1 MPLNRRKFLK
11 KSAVTG
17 AGVAIAG
24 AVAAPSAQAAAAKLP
39 GKPVKQPKR
48 YALTVMGTTDLHGHV
63 FNWDYFKDAEYKDA
77 AGNAQGLARIST
89 LVNRIRAEKGRENTL
104 LLDAGDT
111 IQGTPLTYYYAKVDP
126 ITAKGGP
133 VHPMAQAMNAI
144 GYDAAAL
151 GNHEFNYGIETL
163 RKFESQLRFPLLG
176 ANAVDAKTLRPAFQ
190 PYVIKTFCVKGAPP
204 VKVAVLGLT
213 NPGIAIWDKAYV
225 QGKLAFPGLEEQA
238 AKWVPKLKSLGADV
252 VIVSA
257 HSGSSGTSSYGD
269 QLPYVENSAALV
281 AQQVPDID
289 AVLVGHAHV
298 EIPELKVVNAK
309 SGKTVVLSE
318 PLAYAERL
326 SVFDVELVFEKGRW
340 SVESVSSKVLNSN
353 SVADD
358 PKITKLL
365 GDEHAKVVAYVNQV
379 VGTATE
385 TLTTVEARFK
395 DAPIIDLITK
405 VQEDVVKAALAGT
418 SYASLPVIAQASP
431 FSRTSEIPAG
441 KVTIRDLSSLY
452 VYDNTLVAKLMTGAQ
467 VRAYLEYS
475 AQYFVQTAAGAVVDT
490 EKLTNAAGRP
500 DYNYDYVSGLSYEI
514 DIAQAV
520 GSRIRNLTFNG
531 AALDDAQQFVLA
543 VNNYRANGG
552 GAFPH
557 VASAQE
563 LWSESTEIRTR
574 ISEWVTAKGV
584 LDPKD
589 FASVDWK
596 LTRDGTPVF

>member
-1 MPLNRRKFLK
+1 MPLNRRKFLE
-11 KSAVTG
+11 KSAATG
-17 AGVAIAG
+17 AGVALAS
-24 AVAAPSAQAAAAKLP
+24 AVAAPAAEAAEGGRRP
-39 GKPVKQPKR
+39 ARR
-48 YALTVMGTTDLHGHV
+48 YSLTVMGTTDLHGHV
-63 FNWDYFKDAEYKDA
+63 FNWDYFKNAEYSDK

-89 LVNRIRAEKGRENTL
+89 LVNRIRAERGRRNTL

-126 ITAKGGP
+126 ITAEGGP

-163 RKFESQLRFPLLG
+163 RRFEEQCRFPLLG
-176 ANAVDAKTLRPAFQ
+176 ANAVDAKTLRPAFP
-190 PYVIKTFCVKGAPP
+190 PYVMKTFHVPGLPP
-204 VKVAVLGLT
+204 VRVAVLGLT

-225 QGKLAFPGLEEQA
+225 QGRLAFPGLEEQA
-238 AKWVPKLKSLGADV
+238 AKWVPRLKAMGADV
-252 VIVSA
+252 VVVSA

-289 AVLVGHAHV
+289 AILVGHAHV
-298 EIPELKVVNAK
+298 EIPELKVTNART
-309 SGKTVVLSE
+309 GRTVVLSE
-318 PLAYAERL
+318 PLAFAERL
-326 SVFDVELVFEKGRW
+326 SVFDVELVFDKGRW
-340 SVESVSSKVLNSN
+340 SVESVASTVLNS
-353 SVADD
+353 STVADD

-365 GDEHAKVVAYVNQV
+365 SDEHAKVVAYVNQV

-385 TLTTVEARFK
+385 TLTTVEARYK

-418 SYASLPVIAQASP
+418 AYASLPVVAQASP

-441 KVTIRDLSSLY
+441 DVTIRDLSSLY

-467 VRAYLEYS
+467 LRAYLEYS
-475 AQYFVQTAAGAVVDT
+475 AEYFVQTAPEAVVDV
-490 EKLTNAAGRP
+490 EALTNANGRP

-514 DIAQAV
+514 DIARPA
-520 GSRIRNLTFNG
+520 GSRIRNLTHDG
-531 AALDDAQQFVLA
+531 AALDDSAQFVLA

-574 ISEWVTAKGV
+574 IAEWVTAKGV

-589 FASVDWK
+589 FASADWR

>member
-17 AGVAIAG
+17 AGVALAG
-24 AVAAPSAQAAAAKLP
+24 AAAAPAAQAAEKKKP
-39 GKPVKQPKR
+39 GKHAKR
-48 YALTVMGTTDLHGHV
+48 YSLTVMGTTDLHGHV
-63 FNWDYFKDAEYKDA
+63 FNWDYFKDAEYADA
-77 AGNAQGLARIST
+77 AGNAMGLARVST
-89 LVNRIRAEKGRENTL
+89 LVNQIRQEKGRRNTL

-111 IQGTPLTYYYAKVDP
+111 IQGTPLTYYFAKVDP

-163 RKFESQLRFPLLG
+163 RKFEDQCRFPLLG
-176 ANAVDAKTLRPAFQ
+176 ANALDAKTLKPAFP
-190 PYVIKTFCVKGAPP
+190 PYFIKTFRVPGAPP

-225 QGKLAFPGLEEQA
+225 QGKLTFPGLEEQA
-238 AKWVPKLKSLGADV
+238 AKWVPKLRSMGADV
-252 VIVSA
+252 VVVSA

-281 AQQVPDID
+281 AQKVPGID
-289 AVLVGHAHV
+289 AILVGHAHV
-298 EIPELKVVNAK
+298 EIPELKVTNTAT
-309 SGKTVVLSE
+309 GKTVVLSE
-318 PLAYAERL
+318 PLCYAERL
-326 SVFDVELVFEKGRW
+326 SVFDFNLVFEKGRW
-340 SVESVSSKVLNSN
+340 TVESVAASLRNAKT
-353 SVADD
+353 VADD
-358 PKITKLL
+358 PKITRLL
-365 GDEHAKVVAYVNQV
+365 KDEHALVVEYVNQV
-379 VGTATE
+379 VGTATS
-385 TLTTVEARFK
+385 TLTTVDARYK

-405 VQEDVVKAALAGT
+405 VQEDVVKAALVGT
-418 SYASLPVIAQASP
+418 AYASLPVIAQASP

-441 KVTIRDLSSLY
+441 NVTIRDLSGLY
-452 VYDNTLVAKLMTGAQ
+452 VYDNTLVAKLLTGAQ

-475 AQYFVQTAAGAVVDT
+475 AEYFVQTAADAVVDT
-490 EKLTNAAGRP
+490 EKLTNANGRP
-500 DYNYDYVSGLSYEI
+500 DYNYDYVSGFSYDI
-514 DIAQAV
+514 DIAQAA
-520 GSRIRNLTFNG
+520 GSRIKNLTYNG

-557 VASAQE
+557 VASATE
-563 LWSESTEIRTR
+563 VWSESTEIRTR
-574 ISEWVTAKGV
+574 IAEWVTAKGV
-584 LDPKD
+584 LDPAD

-596 LTRDGTPVF
+596 LTRNGTPVF

>member
-11 KSAVTG
+11 KSAATG
-17 AGVAIAG
+17 AGVAVAG
-24 AVAAPSAQAAAAKLP
+24 AAAAP
-39 GKPVKQPKR
+39 AARAADGKKPQHPAKR
-48 YALTVMGTTDLHGHV
+48 YSLTVMGTTDLHGHV
-63 FNWDYFKDAEYKDA
+63 FNWDYFKDAEYADK
-77 AGNAQGLARIST
+77 AGNAMGLARIST
-89 LVNRIRAEKGRENTL
+89 LVEQVRAERGHCNTL

-111 IQGTPLTYYYAKVDP
+111 IQGTPLTYYYAKVEP

-163 RKFESQLRFPLLG
+163 RKFEDQLDFPLLG
-176 ANAVDAKTLRPAFQ
+176 ANAVDAKTLRPAFP
-190 PYVIKTFCVKGAPP
+190 PYFMKTFHVRGAKP

-225 QGKLAFPGLEEQA
+225 QGKLAFPGLVEQA
-238 AKWVPKLKSLGADV
+238 AKWVPKLRSMGADV
-252 VIVSA
+252 VVVSA
-257 HSGSSGTSSYGD
+257 HSGTSGTSSYGD
-269 QLPYVENSAALV
+269 QVPYVENAAADV
-281 AQQVPDID
+281 ARQVPGID
-289 AVLVGHAHV
+289 AILVGHAHL
-298 EIPELKVVNAK
+298 EIPELKVVNEK
-309 SGKTVVLSE
+309 TGRTVVLSE
-318 PLAYAERL
+318 PLCYAERL
-326 SVFDVELVFEKGRW
+326 TLFDIELVFGKGRW
-340 SVESVSSKVLNSN
+340 EVESVSASLRDSS

-365 GDEHAKVVAYVNQV
+365 TDEHKKVVAYVNQV
-379 VGTATE
+379 VGRATG
-385 TLTTVEARFK
+385 TLTTVEARYR

-418 SYASLPVIAQASP
+418 PYASLPVIAQASP

-441 KVTIRDLSSLY
+441 DVTIRGLSSLY
-452 VYDNTLVAKLMTGAQ
+452 VYDNTLVAKLLTGAQ

-475 AQYFVQTAAGAVVDT
+475 AEYYVQTAADATVDV
-490 EKLTNAAGRP
+490 EKLTNAGGRP
-500 DYNYDYVSGLSYEI
+500 DYNYDYVSGLSYDI
-514 DIAQAV
+514 DIAQPA
-520 GSRIRNLTFNG
+520 GSRIRNLTFQG

-552 GAFPH
+552 GAFPY
-557 VASAQE
+557 VATAKE

-574 ISEWVTAKGV
+574 IAEWVTAKGV

-596 LTRDGTPVF
+596 LVRNGTPVF

>member
-24 AVAAPSAQAAAAKLP
+24 AGAAPAAQAAEAKAP
-39 GKPVKQPKR
+39 GKHAKR
-48 YALTVMGTTDLHGHV
+48 YSLTVMGTTDLHGHV
-63 FNWDYFKDAEYKDA
+63 FNWDYFKNAEYADK

-89 LVNRIRAEKGRENTL
+89 LVEGIREEKGRCNTL

-163 RKFESQLRFPLLG
+163 RKFEDQLDFPLLG
-176 ANAVDAKTLRPAFQ
+176 ANAVDAKTLKPAFP
-190 PYVIKTFCVKGAPP
+190 PYFMKKFHVPGAPP

-238 AKWVPKLKSLGADV
+238 AKWVPKLRAMGADV
-252 VIVSA
+252 VVVSA
-257 HSGSSGTSSYGD
+257 HSGTSGNSSYGD
-269 QLPYVENSAALV
+269 QLPYVEDAAANV
-281 AQQVPDID
+281 ARQVPGID
-289 AVLVGHAHV
+289 AILVGHAHL
-298 EIPELKVVNAK
+298 EIPELKVVNEQ
-309 SGKTVVLSE
+309 SGRTVVLSE
-318 PLAYAERL
+318 PLCYAERL
-326 SVFDVELVFEKGRW
+326 SVFDIELVFGKGRW
-340 SVESVSSKVLNSN
+340 EVESVSASLRDSKT
-353 SVADD
+353 VADD
-358 PKITKLL
+358 PRITKLL
-365 GDEHAKVVAYVNQV
+365 TDEHEKVVAYVNQV
-379 VGTATE
+379 VGRATE
-385 TLTTVEARFK
+385 TLTTVEARYK

-405 VQEDVVKAALAGT
+405 VQEDVVKGALAGT
-418 SYASLPVIAQASP
+418 EYASLPVIAQASP
-431 FSRTSEIPAG
+431 FSRTSQIPAG
-441 KVTIRDLSSLY
+441 DVTIRDLSGLY

-475 AQYFVQTAAGAVVDT
+475 AGYFVQTAAGTVVDV
-490 EKLTNAAGRP
+490 EKLTNAGGRP
-500 DYNYDYVSGLSYEI
+500 DYNYDYVSGLSYDI
-514 DIAQAV
+514 DVAQPA
-520 GSRIRNLTFNG
+520 GSRIRNLTFGG

-557 VASAQE
+557 VASAKE

-574 ISEWVTAKGV
+574 IAEWVTAKGV

-589 FASVDWK
+589 FASVDWR

>member
-17 AGVAIAG
+17 AGVALTS
-24 AVAAPSAQAAAAKLP
+24 AVVAPAAQAAEAKKP
-39 GKPVKQPKR
+39 AKPVKR
-48 YALTVMGTTDLHGHV
+48 YSLTVMGTTDLHGHI
-63 FNWDYFKDAEYKDA
+63 FNWDYFKNAEYSDA
-77 AGNAQGLARIST
+77 KGNAQGLARIST
-89 LVNRIRAEKGRENTL
+89 LVEQVRKEKGRCNTL

-144 GYDAAAL
+144 GYDAVAL

-163 RKFESQLRFPLLG
+163 RKFESQCRFPLLG
-176 ANAVDAKTLRPAFQ
+176 ANALDAKTLKPAFP
-190 PYVIKTFCVKGAPP
+190 PYLMKTFHVKGAPP

-225 QGKLAFPGLEEQA
+225 QGKLTFPGLEEQA
-238 AKWVPKLKSLGADV
+238 AKWVPKLRSMGADV
-252 VIVSA
+252 VVVSA

-281 AQQVPDID
+281 AQQVPGID
-289 AVLVGHAHV
+289 AILVGHAHT
-298 EIPELKVVNAK
+298 EIAELKVTNTAT
-309 SGKTVVLSE
+309 GKTVVLSE

-326 SVFDVELVFEKGRW
+326 SLFDVELVFEKGKW
-340 SVESVSSKVLNSN
+340 AVESVAATVRDSKT
-353 SVADD
+353 VADD
-358 PKITKLL
+358 PRITKLL
-365 GDEHAKVVAYVNQV
+365 KDEHDVVVAYVNQV

-385 TLTTVEARFK
+385 TLTTVEARYK

-405 VQEDVVKAALAGT
+405 VQEDVVKAALVGT

-441 KVTIRDLSSLY
+441 QVTIRDLSSLY
-452 VYDNTLVAKLMTGAQ
+452 VYDNTLVAKLLTGAQ

-475 AQYFVQTAAGAVVDT
+475 AQYFVQTAAGAVIDV
-490 EKLTNAAGRP
+490 EKLTNAANRP
-500 DYNYDYVSGLSYEI
+500 DYNYDYVSGLTYDI
-514 DIAQAV
+514 DIAQAA
-520 GSRIRNLTFNG
+520 GSRIKNLAYNG
-531 AALDDAQQFVLA
+531 AALDDAQQFVFA

-557 VASAQE
+557 VASAPE

-584 LDPKD
+584 LDPKE